1 MSPTLWK
8 VSRRLGKPILEVAL
22 PRVERL
28 TGFRTAAGDYL
39 PNRLRMFVGSYEAE
53 ELGLMRRFLWP
64 GQTIIDA
71 GANIGY
77 TARFF
82 ASAVGET
89 GKVYAFEP
97 NPVIFPLLENN
108 IAGSKHIKVLNFG
121 LSSRTEEIDLFLAGN
136 NHSVASFA
144 EKYPAMH
151 LAYRKDETIRSARVK
166 VVRGD
171 EFVRDQGISQV
182 DAIKLDVEGWELHVL
197 AGFEK
202 TIARSPGISLFC
214 EFSPPAQRC
223 AGHTHRDLLDWLWD
237 HKFIIRYPK
246 DGRLS
251 PVSPDAIDPF
261 MAEVIARD
269 YVTIFAMRRD
279 VRGKSVKGEK

>member
-1 MSPTLWK
+1 MNATLWR

-22 PRVERL
+22 PRAERL

-53 ELGLMRRFLWP
+53 ELNLMRRSLWP

-82 ASAVGET
+82 AEAVGET

-97 NPVIFPLLENN
+97 NPLIFPLLEKNV
-108 IAGSKHIKVLNFG
+108 AGSEQVKTFNLG
-121 LSSRTEEIDLFLAGN
+121 LSSRTDEIDLFLAGN
-136 NHSVASFA
+136 NHSVASFS

-151 LAYRKDETIRSARVK
+151 LAYRKDETVRSVRVK
-166 VVRGD
+166 VVSGD
-171 EFVRDQGISQV
+171 ELVRAEGINHI

-202 TIARSPGISLFC
+202 TIAKSPGSAFSASSARRRRSVQVTRTVTCLIGYGITSLP
-214 EFSPPAQRC
+214 SDTRKMVASVPSHQIQS
-223 AGHTHRDLLDWLWD
+223 TS
-237 HKFIIRYPK
+237 
-246 DGRLS
+246 LS
-251 PVSPDAIDPF
+251 
-261 MAEVIARD
+261 R
-269 YVTIFAMRRD
+269 
-279 VRGKSVKGEK
+279 K

>member
-1 MSPTLWK
+1 MNATLWK

-22 PRVERL
+22 RRAECL
-28 TGFRTAAGDYL
+28 SGFRTAAGDYL

-53 ELGLMRRFLWP
+53 ELNLMRRSIWP

-82 ASAVGET
+82 AEAVGE
-89 GKVYAFEP
+89 GGIVYAFEP
-97 NPVIFPLLENN
+97 NPLIFPLLEKNV
-108 IAGSKHIKVLNFG
+108 AGSEQVKTFNLG
-121 LSSRTEEIDLFLAGN
+121 LSSRTDEIELFLAGN
-136 NHSVASFA
+136 NHSVASFS

-151 LAYRKDETIRSARVK
+151 LAYRKDETVRSVRVK
-166 VVRGD
+166 VVSGD
-171 EFVRDQGISQV
+171 EFVRAEGINHI

-202 TIARSPGISLFC
+202 TIAKSPGISLFC
-214 EFSPPAQRC
+214 EFSPPAQKC
-223 AGHTHRDLLDWLWD
+223 AGHTPRDLLDWLWD
-237 HKFIIRYPK
+237 HKFTIRYPK

-251 PVSPDAIDPF
+251 PVSPDSIDRF
-261 MAEVIARD
+261 IAEVIARD
-269 YVTIFAMRRD
+269 YVTIFATR
-279 VRGKSVKGEK
+279 VKGEK